1 MSNRRRVFQI
11 AERIHAVLATE
22 LQRLADPRFFLV
34 TITSVM
40 VTADLRTARVYW
52 VVTGDKERIPELEE
66 AFETALGVFKRVLG
80 KSLGIRFVP
89 ELRFFYDDTYDVQDE
104 VSMLMNR
111 LRAEDMARAGH
122 PIAAGG
128 QEEGLDHESSDSGD
142 ESE

>member
-11 AERIHAVLATE
+11 AEKIHAVLATE

-40 VTADLRTARVYW
+40 VTPDLRTARVYW
-52 VVTGDKERIPELEE
+52 VVTGDKARIPEVEE
-66 AFETALGVFKRVLG
+66 ALESAMGVFKRVLG
-80 KSLGIRFVP
+80 KGLGIRFVP

-111 LRAEDMARAGH
+111 LRAVDGARDGKTVPAGSH
-122 PIAAGG
+122 
-128 QEEGLDHESSDSGD
+128 DESLEPDVDDEGD
-142 ESE
+142 ES